1 MQKKAALDI
10 DPPYRSLIEVSVHV
24 CMCIDYRTGHKKKLE
39 FLVF

>member
-1 MQKKAALDI
+1 MQKKAALDT

-24 CMCIDYRTGHKKKLE
+24 LHVYQLQDIKKKLE